1 MAHVWH
7 MNSPEKINY
16 LLLINLKDWFGIC
29 KQLTNKILGSNQ
41 KFGNKQKT
49 KAHDSCC
56 EISPR
61 TYRFSLPAITKSEI
75 NRFTASA
82 VKDHQTSSIS
92 FLALLHSQW
101 CPLPRNHHN
110 RCIPP
115 TKLALREKAKYHM
128 MSIYTR
134 YS

>member
-1 MAHVWH
+1 MTHVWH
-7 MNSPEKINY
+7 MNPPEKLNY

-41 KFGNKQKT
+41 KFGKKQKT

-56 EISPR
+56 DIRPR
-61 TYRFSLPAITKSEI
+61 TYRFSLPAITKSKI

-92 FLALLHSQW
+92 FLALLVSQW

-110 RCIPP
+110 
-115 TKLALREKAKYHM
+115 
-128 MSIYTR
+128 
-134 YS
+134 